1 MDTNSGKT
9 FILIHI
15 YEYRLILSERIFEMH
30 AEICMTLGSATRI
43 EILDALRD
51 GEKTVTDLVE
61 KLGIRQA
68 NVSQHLAIL
77 RQRRVVIRKKEG
89 SSIYYSV
96 ANPKI
101 IQALDLMRQVLLEQ
115 LKETEEL
122 AKIAGR

>member
-1 MDTNSGKT
+1 
-9 FILIHI
+9 
-15 YEYRLILSERIFEMH
+15 MH

-43 EILDALRD
+43 EILNALRE

-61 KLGIRQA
+61 MVGIRQA

-77 RQRRVVIRKKEG
+77 RQRRVVITEKKG
-89 SSIYYSV
+89 TNIYYSV

-122 AKIAGR
+122 AQIAGR